1 MSRRSLF
8 LPRLA
13 TPGMS
18 SMLLESQKKGLKK
31 APKKARGKLVNELF
45 ASLFLLSS
53 KKVLL
58 DTSSYFTVSFLGEIS
73 LRAMRNAD
81 VTTFAIPYKTKTHLF
96 YKAEKKDLKGVTKE
110 NWLIHKKDLMSQP
123 KRECFSTKEIISAFF
138 RHDKGLLT
146 KQCNQSCDYLRELF
160 HIIKPNYLKKQRFS
174 SSFLITWSK
183 YTGPKWPWSTGH
195 AF

>member
-13 TPGMS
+13 TPGLS

-53 KKVLL
+53 KNKKVLL
-58 DTSSYFTVSFLGEIS
+58 DTSSYFTVSFFGGIS

-81 VTTFAIPYKTKTHLF
+81 VTIYFCHTIQTKTHLHT
-96 YKAEKKDLKGVTKE
+96 YSTKLKEGSKRG
-110 NWLIHKKDLMSQP
+110 H
-123 KRECFSTKEIISAFF
+123 KRE
-138 RHDKGLLT
+138 
-146 KQCNQSCDYLRELF
+146 
-160 HIIKPNYLKKQRFS
+160 
-174 SSFLITWSK
+174 LINS
-183 YTGPKWPWSTGH
+183 
-195 AF
+195 

>member
-81 VTTFAIPYKTKTHLF
+81 VTTSAIPYKQRPT
-96 YKAEKKDLKGVTKE
+96 Y
-110 NWLIHKKDLMSQP
+110 
-123 KRECFSTKEIISAFF
+123 STK
-138 RHDKGLLT
+138 
-146 KQCNQSCDYLRELF
+146 
-160 HIIKPNYLKKQRFS
+160 LKRR
-174 SSFLITWSK
+174 I
-183 YTGPKWPWSTGH
+183 
-195 AF
+195 

>member
-1 MSRRSLF
+1 MSRLGSLF

-81 VTTFAIPYKTKTHLF
+81 VTIYFCHTIQTKTHLHT
-96 YKAEKKDLKGVTKE
+96 YSTKLKEGSKRG
-110 NWLIHKKDLMSQP
+110 H
-123 KRECFSTKEIISAFF
+123 KRE
-138 RHDKGLLT
+138 
-146 KQCNQSCDYLRELF
+146 
-160 HIIKPNYLKKQRFS
+160 
-174 SSFLITWSK
+174 LINS
-183 YTGPKWPWSTGH
+183 
-195 AF
+195 